1 MIYLPSLPKSRY
13 GILNGPEFTVILD
26 SEQILYS
33 GRNIYVL
40 LKLQIYRVKQ
50 KEWDFRD
57 DCTESVKS
65 LYLQVISPAIVK
77 NGSLLTNS
85 FYRQL
90 ETIFYRQLETIFYR
104 QLETI
109 FYAEF

>member
-40 LKLQIYRVKQ
+40 LKLQIYRVKH
-50 KEWDFRD
+50 KE
-57 DCTESVKS
+57 
-65 LYLQVISPAIVK
+65 
-77 NGSLLTNS
+77 
-85 FYRQL
+85 
-90 ETIFYRQLETIFYR
+90 
-104 QLETI
+104 
-109 FYAEF
+109 